1 MQADRFR
8 RFGLFVAV
16 AILCAIPL
24 SIVFADRPIATFM
37 HQHMHETR
45 GPFIALSHLVDA
57 LELLAAAVLIR
68 SGWNF
73 SRGRA
78 FGDYGRIALRTA
90 MALFSAIGVKDV
102 LKLAFG
108 RTWPETFVC
117 HNPSFIANGAFGFS
131 PFHGGAGWGSFPS
144 GHETLTC
151 AVAGCLWALL
161 PRLRPLCLLMAFL
174 VALGL
179 LAADFHWL
187 SDILA
192 GGLLGWMVGL
202 FVARIDLAKT
212 DLSKHEKASNL

>member
-1 MQADRFR
+1 MQALRFR
-8 RFGLFVAV
+8 HFGLYAAV

-24 SIVFADRPIATFM
+24 SIEFADRPIATFM
-37 HQHMHETR
+37 YQHMHETR
-45 GPFIALSHLVDA
+45 RPFIALSHLVDA
-57 LELLAAAVLIR
+57 LELLAAAGLVW

-73 SRGRA
+73 SRGKG
-78 FGDYGRIALRTA
+78 FGEYGGIAVRTA
-90 MALFSAIGVKDV
+90 LALFSAIGVKDV

-108 RTWPETFVC
+108 RTWPETWIC
-117 HNPSFIANGAFGFS
+117 HNPSFIRDGVFGFS

-161 PRLRPLCLLMAFL
+161 PRLRPLYLVMALLVAFCLL
-174 VALGL
+174 V
-179 LAADFHWL
+179 ADFHWL
-187 SDILA
+187 SDILS

-212 DLSKHEKASNL
+212 ALPRNDGALK